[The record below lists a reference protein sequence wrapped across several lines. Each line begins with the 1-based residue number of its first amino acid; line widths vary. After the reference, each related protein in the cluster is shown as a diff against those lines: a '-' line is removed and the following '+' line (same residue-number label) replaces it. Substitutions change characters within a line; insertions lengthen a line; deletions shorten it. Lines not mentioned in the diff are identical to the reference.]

1 MQWQGEPAQFSVGK
15 SFEGFAPT
23 GPAIVSLDEIPNP
36 EKLAICTT
44 IISADGTE
52 TKVQDG
58 STDQLIFSVTDLVS
72 RLSEIVELLPGDLI
86 FTGTPPGVGA
96 GMDPKRFLVEGE
108 TVVTEIEAIGSIT
121 QRFFR

>member
-1 MQWQGEPAQFSVGK
+1 M
-15 SFEGFAPT
+15 
-23 GPAIVSLDEIPNP
+23 
-36 EKLAICTT
+36 
-44 IISADGTE
+44 
-52 TKVQDG
+52 QDG